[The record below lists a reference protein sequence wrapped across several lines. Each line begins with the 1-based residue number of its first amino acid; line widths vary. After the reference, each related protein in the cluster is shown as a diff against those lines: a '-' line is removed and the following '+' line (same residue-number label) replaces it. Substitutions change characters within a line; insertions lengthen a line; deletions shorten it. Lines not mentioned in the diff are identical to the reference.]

1 MADSEHTEW
10 TAYHYYPSKAAGILF
25 VVVFLILSVIH
36 TCRLLRTRTWFFIP
50 LVTGT
55 WFESVGYIGRVL
67 SVNESP
73 NWTSGSYVMQ
83 STLLLVAPA
92 LYAASIYMILGRI
105 IHLVKAAKLAI
116 IWVTGMTKIL
126 VAGNLLSFLMQ
137 ASGAGTMVSNSK
149 STGENI
155 ILGGLFIQIVFFG
168 VFLIS
173 ALVIQRRL
181 ARRPTSASAEHNI
194 PWQKHMLA
202 LHFSS
207 LLILI
212 RSGFQVA
219 EYIQG
224 SDGFLLQNE
233 VFMYVYDG
241 LLILFVTVV
250 FLAIHPSFI
259 QVNLIVSY
267 AESGFCLI
275 KGIGSL

>member
-1 MADSEHTEW
+1 MEDSEHTEW

-25 VVVFLILSVIH
+25 VILFLILSVIY

-67 SVNESP
+67 SANESP
-73 NWTSGSYVMQ
+73 NWTIGPYVMQ
-83 STLLLVAPA
+83 STLLLVAPV
-92 LYAASIYMILGRI
+92 LYAPSIYMILGRI
-105 IHLVKAAKLAI
+105 IHLVKVAKLAI
-116 IWVTGMTKIL
+116 IRVTWMTKIF
-126 VAGNLLSFLMQ
+126 VAGDLLSFLQ

-149 STGENI
+149 STGKNI

-168 VFLIS
+168 CFLIS
-173 ALVIQRRL
+173 ALVFQRRL
-181 ARRPTSASAEHNI
+181 ARRPTSESADHNI
-194 PWQKHMLA
+194 PWQKNMFA

-212 RSGFQVA
+212 RSCFRVA

-233 VFMYVYDG
+233 VFMYVYGG
-241 LLILFVTVV
+241 LLILFVTVA
-250 FLAIHPSFI
+250 FLAIHPSEPSCI
-259 QVNLIVSY
+259 LRG
-267 AESGFCLI
+267 E
-275 KGIGSL
+275 

>member
-1 MADSEHTEW
+1 MAVSEHTEW

-25 VVVFLILSVIH
+25 VVLFLILS
-36 TCRLLRTRTWFFIP
+36 FFIP

-67 SVNESP
+67 SANESP
-73 NWTSGSYVMQ
+73 DWTIGPYVMQ

-116 IWVTGMTKIL
+116 IRVTWMTKIF
-126 VAGNLLSFLMQ
+126 VAGDLLSFLMQ

-168 VFLIS
+168 FFLIS
-173 ALVIQRRL
+173 ALVLQRRL
-181 ARRPTSASAEHNI
+181 ARRPTSESADHNI
-194 PWQKHMLA
+194 PC
-202 LHFSS
+202 

-212 RSGFQVA
+212 RSGFRVA

-224 SDGFLLQNE
+224 SDGFLLQHE

-241 LLILFVTVV
+241 LLILFVTVI
-250 FLAIHPSFI
+250 FLAIHPSEPSCI
-259 QVNLIVSY
+259 LRR
-267 AESGFCLI
+267 G
-275 KGIGSL
+275 

>member
-10 TAYHYYPSKAAGILF
+10 TAHHYYPSKAAGILF
-25 VVVFLILSVIH
+25 VVLFLILSVIH
-36 TCRLLRTRTWFFIP
+36 TCRLLKIRTWLFIP

-67 SVNESP
+67 
-73 NWTSGSYVMQ
+73 
-83 STLLLVAPA
+83 
-92 LYAASIYMILGRI
+92 IYMILGGI

-116 IWVTGMTKIL
+116 IRVTWMTKIF
-126 VAGNLLSFLMQ
+126 VAGDLLSFLMQ

-168 VFLIS
+168 FFLIS
-173 ALVIQRRL
+173 ALVFQRRL
-181 ARRPTSASAEHNI
+181 ARRPTSESADHNI
-194 PWQKHMLA
+194 PWQKQMFA

-212 RSGFQVA
+212 RSGFRVA

-241 LLILFVTVV
+241 LLILFVTVI
-250 FLAIHPSFI
+250 FLAIHPSEPSCI
-259 QVNLIVSY
+259 LRR
-267 AESGFCLI
+267 G
-275 KGIGSL
+275 